1 MKTFFLF
8 LLMNIAFCCTAIHI
22 IDWERS
28 IDRNQGDNGG
38 TPPQKV
44 NMTSGSCPCNKL
56 LLSSVGPAATYLP
69 AVMGT
74 YTRAYTSYNNRDSY
88 RQNYGSDYRL
98 YFMPSGWL
106 VGDNR
111 GAPTGYV
118 HNSDTSQMC
127 PYMLQGGWMFYSK
140 QHGSWWQDN
149 TLVLRC
155 ITP

>member
-28 IDRNQGDNGG
+28 IDRSHGDNGGKEVNFGLQFCYFQTITFIAG

-44 NMTSGSCPCNKL
+44 NLTSGSCPCNKL

-74 YTRAYTSYNNRDSY
+74 YTR
-88 RQNYGSDYRL
+88 
-98 YFMPSGWL
+98 
-106 VGDNR
+106 
-111 GAPTGYV
+111 
-118 HNSDTSQMC
+118 
-127 PYMLQGGWMFYSK
+127 
-140 QHGSWWQDN
+140 
-149 TLVLRC
+149 
-155 ITP
+155 